1 MAENPSLNLNENE
14 EALLQRNAD
23 LVENLLK
30 ENRKLKKTVSR
41 LRKEVRSKNRIIAK
55 LKEGS
60 KKNGDK
66 KQRYKNN
73 KNFKKNR

>member
-55 LKEGS
+55 LKEDS